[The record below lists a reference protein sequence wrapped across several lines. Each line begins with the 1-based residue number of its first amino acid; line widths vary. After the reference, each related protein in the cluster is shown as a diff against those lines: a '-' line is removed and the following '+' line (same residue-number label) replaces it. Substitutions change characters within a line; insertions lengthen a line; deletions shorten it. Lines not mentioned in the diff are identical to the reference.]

1 MCTVVFIPAN
11 DKYYFASLRD
21 ENPRRPTAVLPELQV
36 MTNATILAPI
46 DALAGG
52 TWIGINDSSNII
64 ILLNGCFVKHTR
76 KESYR
81 KSRGLIVLE
90 LLNSQLPIVEWEL
103 TDLNDI
109 EPFTLMV
116 WSNQMLFQLGWDG
129 TDKHRIALDITVPHI
144 LSSSTLYDAHAA
156 KNRHDLFQHW
166 VTTNSTIHK
175 LSLLNFFKSHDDLEN
190 GFLMNR
196 NEKVKTLSY
205 SFLELNTQG
214 LMAELDYYDFQNF
227 SHNVKSLPLKTSVEH
242 CTLPDL

>member
-1 MCTVVFIPAN
+1 MCTVVFIPTN
-11 DKYYFASLRD
+11 NKYYFASLRD
-21 ENPRRPTAVLPELQV
+21 ENPARPTAILPAIQV
-36 MTNATILAPI
+36 MSNATILAPI
-46 DALAGG
+46 DSFAGG

-103 TDLNDI
+103 ADLHEI

-129 TDKHRIALDITVPHI
+129 NKKHRMALDITIPHI
-144 LSSSTLYDAHAA
+144 LSSSTLYDANAA
-156 KNRHDLFQHW
+156 QNRHNLFQDW
-166 VTTNSTIHK
+166 ISTNAAIHK

-190 GFLMNR
+190 GFLINR
-196 NEKVKTLSY
+196 NEQVKTLSY
-205 SFLELNTQG
+205 SFIELNTQDSI
-214 LMAELDYYDFQNF
+214 AELDYYDFQKF
-227 SHNVKSLPLKTSVEH
+227 SHNVKTLPMKTSIEH
-242 CTLPDL
+242 CDLTDM